1 MAVHYYCNSTQL
13 CGSCSVGRVA
23 VTRPSTSQACCIHNR
38 QQTVQCEYAM
48 STGSSHCGNCHLFLL
63 CDSLRHGQAAVH
75 TCVAGVCLSPLGSIM
90 WCMFSCSAK
99 DVRSPP
105 DRVCY
110 CLVYSRSSCMQ
121 AALPSCRFFIV
132 IAMICSAYKTRCL
145 EIGLMDVRPVGAKS
159 R

>member
-1 MAVHYYCNSTQL
+1 MLY
-13 CGSCSVGRVA
+13 GS
-23 VTRPSTSQACCIHNR
+23 
-38 QQTVQCEYAM
+38 
-48 STGSSHCGNCHLFLL
+48 L
-63 CDSLRHGQAAVH
+63 HGQAAVH

-132 IAMICSAYKTRCL
+132 IAMICSAYTTRCL

-159 R
+159 RWFKLPCHMWPLHVCTCTTHDVSLCTTYGMHACLLGVYVCVLVVGSHVCGMWVPWP